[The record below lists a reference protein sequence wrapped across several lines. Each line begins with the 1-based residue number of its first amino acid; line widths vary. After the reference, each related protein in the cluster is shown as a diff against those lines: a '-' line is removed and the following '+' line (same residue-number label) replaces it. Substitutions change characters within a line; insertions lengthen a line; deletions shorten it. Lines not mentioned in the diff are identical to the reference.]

1 MPAPIKV
8 RLDAARKICQ
18 NYLAGQVASQTK
30 SCYSKRTYVVSI
42 LCGLLHV
49 AFILISPII
58 GLDSELRA
66 QDMSSLPPTQQ
77 PQLQPPAPTG
87 PALSS
92 NIQRSTSPFPFL
104 ISRTPSQNLPVY
116 ETAKNGGNRHIT
128 SIRKI
133 SGDIEE
139 LATAVRDALSLP
151 QYIVDVKGRKK
162 ETVAINWTT
171 KQVVIRGWRGAEVKK
186 WAELSGF

>member
-1 MPAPIKV
+1 MPKLHCWTSCIAGRKLPSEKNV
-8 RLDAARKICQ
+8 RCIYPVQ
-18 NYLAGQVASQTK
+18 IAS
-30 SCYSKRTYVVSI
+30 SSI
-42 LCGLLHV
+42 Y
-49 AFILISPII
+49 PDTNPTT

-66 QDMSSLPPTQQ
+66 QNMSSLPPTQQ
-77 PQLQPPAPTG
+77 SQLQPPAPTG
-87 PALSS
+87 PSLSA

-104 ISRTPSQNLPVY
+104 ISRTPSQGLPVY
-116 ETAKNGGNRHIT
+116 ETAKNGGNKHIT

-139 LATAVRDALSLP
+139 LAAAVRDALRLP

-171 KQVVIRGWRGAEVKK
+171 NQVVIRGWRGAEIKK